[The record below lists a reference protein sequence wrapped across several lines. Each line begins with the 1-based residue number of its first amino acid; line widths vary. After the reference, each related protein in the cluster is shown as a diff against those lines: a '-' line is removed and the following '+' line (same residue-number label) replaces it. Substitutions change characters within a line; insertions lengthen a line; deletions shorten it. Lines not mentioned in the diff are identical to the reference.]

1 MSRTLLHFRS
11 KALFQKLTSA
21 TTLILASSSI
31 QACSGFPIFH
41 NIQNQVSN
49 MSTSTCAPS
58 STAKYS
64 TNLEVVQFQ
73 CLDDNYG
80 YLIHDSE
87 TGDTAAI
94 DTPDAD
100 TYQKQ
105 LDDRG
110 WNLSHIFWC
119 VRDVDIDDYPNTNS

>member
-1 MSRTLLHFRS
+1 MPSPLLLRSSRKIIPNLKAATTTLL
-11 KALFQKLTSA
+11 
-21 TTLILASSSI
+21 LASSGLV
-31 QACSGFPIFH
+31 SGFPTFTNTFTKFH
-41 NIQNQVSN
+41 N
-49 MSTSTCAPS
+49 MSTS

-87 TGDTAAI
+87 TGCTAAI

-100 TYQKQ
+100 AYQKQ

-110 WNLSHIFWC
+110 WKLSHIFWY
-119 VRDVDIDDYPNTNS
+119 VEDS

>member
-1 MSRTLLHFRS
+1 MARNLILFRS
-11 KALFQKLTSA
+11 KKLIQNFTTA
-21 TTLILASSSI
+21 TTLLLASSGI
-31 QACSGFPIFH
+31 VSGFPIFK
-41 NIQNQVSN
+41 NTQTKN
-49 MSTSTCAPS
+49 MST
-58 STAKYS
+58 TAKYS

-100 TYQKQ
+100 AYQKK
-105 LDDRG
+105 LDERG
-110 WNLSHIFWC
+110 WKLSHIFWY
-119 VRDVDIDDYPNTNS
+119 VYATFINNTL